1 MAHQICHWGRNLASE
16 INEGRRVRAIIDKMA
31 DARGRSTLVMS
42 RRAKNV
48 RDECRSV
55 EARDL
60 IEGAIEKANLPL
72 TAIEFDKLVEL
83 T

>member
-1 MAHQICHWGRNLASE
+1 
-16 INEGRRVRAIIDKMA
+16 MA